1 VIDMVFEFFRGGAD
15 NQLEEI
21 EGLIH
26 QMLLDCR
33 HTFDLAVSAVIGGAE
48 PSTVGSRIS
57 KVDIGV
63 NKAER
68 AVRKE
73 LLVHVSVHGSD
84 ADLPLVLSF
93 MSIVKD
99 AERVG
104 DYSKN
109 IWDLADGGI
118 DFSTAPDLDALTAD
132 RDTTSE
138 AIGEAARSFK
148 EHDAAAAHEMIK
160 TLDVF
165 LDHCDDAIGAQLES
179 TGSARDA
186 VARALFYRYLKR
198 ISAHL
203 MNVLTSLVMPVHRL
217 DFYDEK
223 KADRVED

>member
-1 VIDMVFEFFRGGAD
+1 MVFEFFRGGAD
-15 NQLEEI
+15 QQLEEI
-21 EGLIH
+21 ERQIH
-26 QMLLDCR
+26 TMLLDCR
-33 HTFDLAVSAVIGGAE
+33 HTFDLAASALIGGAE
-48 PSTVGSRIS
+48 PSTVGKRIS
-57 KVDIGV
+57 KVDIGI

-73 LLVHVSVHGSD
+73 LVVHVSVRGTD

-104 DYSKN
+104 DYAKN
-109 IWDLADGGI
+109 IWDLADAGV
-118 DFSTAPDLDALTAD
+118 DVSKADDLKAFTKV
-132 RDTTSE
+132 RDSTSE
-138 AIGEAARSFK
+138 AIGEAARVFIDR
-148 EHDAAAAHEMIK
+148 DAEAAHEMIK
-160 TLDVF
+160 TLDAF
-165 LDHCDDAIGAQLES
+165 LDECDSVIVTQLGS
-179 TGSARDA
+179 TGPARDA

-223 KADRVED
+223 KADRVEG

>member
-1 VIDMVFEFFRGGAD
+1 MVFEFFRGGAD
-15 NQLEEI
+15 QQLEEI
-21 EGLIH
+21 EGQIQ

-33 HTFDLAVSAVIGGAE
+33 HTFDLAANALIGGAD
-48 PSTVGSRIS
+48 PSTVGKRIS

-73 LLVHVSVHGSD
+73 LVVHVSVRGGS

-104 DYSKN
+104 DYAKN
-109 IWDLADGGI
+109 IWDLADAGI
-118 DFSTAPDLDALTAD
+118 DVSTADDLKAFTKVRD
-132 RDTTSE
+132 RTSE
-138 AIGEAARSFK
+138 AIAEAARIFRDR
-148 EHDAAAAHEMIK
+148 DAEAAHKMIQM
-160 TLDVF
+160 LDDF
-165 LDHCDDAIGAQLES
+165 ADECDDAIGAQLES

-223 KADRVED
+223 KADRVEE

>member
-1 VIDMVFEFFRGGAD
+1 MVFEFFRGGAD

-21 EGLIH
+21 EGHII

-33 HTFDLAVSAVIGGAE
+33 HTFDLAASALIGGAE
-48 PSTVGSRIS
+48 PSTVGTRIS
-57 KVDIGV
+57 TVDVGV

-73 LLVHVSVHGSD
+73 LVVHTSVRGAK

-109 IWDLADGGI
+109 IWDLADAGI
-118 DFSTAPDLDALTAD
+118 DFSTAPDLDHLTD
-132 RDTTSE
+132 VRDLTSE
-138 AIGEAARSFK
+138 AIGETARIFR
-148 EHDAAAAHEMIK
+148 ERDTTAAHAMIQR
-160 TLDVF
+160 LDEV
-165 LDHCDDAIGAQLES
+165 LDEYDLGVRRQLES
-179 TGSARDA
+179 TGPARDA
-186 VARALFYRYLKR
+186 VARALLYRYLKR
-198 ISAHL
+198 IAAHL

-223 KADRVED
+223 KADRVDD

>member
-1 VIDMVFEFFRGGAD
+1 MVFEFFRGGAD

-21 EGLIH
+21 EGQII

-33 HTFDLAVSAVIGGAE
+33 HTFDLAINALIGGTE
-48 PSTVGSRIS
+48 PSTVGKRIS

-63 NKAER
+63 NRAER

-73 LLVHVSVHGSD
+73 LVVHTSVRGAQ

-104 DYSKN
+104 DYAKN
-109 IWDLADGGI
+109 IWDLADAGI
-118 DFSTAPDLDALTAD
+118 DLSSADDLKHLTKVRDQTSEFIGESARIFRE
-132 RDTTSE
+132 RDT
-138 AIGEAARSFK
+138 
-148 EHDAAAAHEMIK
+148 AAAHDMIQL
-160 TLDVF
+160 LDKV
-165 LDHCDDAIGAQLES
+165 LDEYDAGIRTQLES
-179 TGSARDA
+179 TDPARDA
-186 VARALFYRYLKR
+186 VARALLFRYLKR

-203 MNVLTSLVMPVHRL
+203 INVLTSLVMPVHRL

-223 KADRVED
+223 KADRVTD

>member
-1 VIDMVFEFFRGGAD
+1 MVFEFFRGGAD
-15 NQLEEI
+15 KQLEEI

-33 HTFDLAVSAVIGGAE
+33 HTFDLAANALIGGTE
-48 PSTVGSRIS
+48 PSTVGKRIS

-73 LLVHVSVHGSD
+73 LVVHTSVHGAR

-109 IWDLADGGI
+109 IWDLADAGI
-118 DFSTAPDLDALTAD
+118 DLSTAPDLEQLTAMRD
-132 RDTTSE
+132 RTSE
-138 AIGEAARSFK
+138 SIDEAARIFR
-148 EHDAAAAHEMIK
+148 ERDTAAAHEMIK
-160 TLDVF
+160 MLDLV
-165 LDHCDDAIGAQLES
+165 LDEYDAAILEQMEA
-179 TGSARDA
+179 TGPARDA
-186 VARALFYRYLKR
+186 VARALLFRYLKR
-198 ISAHL
+198 IGAHL
-203 MNVLTSLVMPVHRL
+203 MNVLSSLVMPVHRL

>member
-1 VIDMVFEFFRGGAD
+1 MVFEFFRGGAD
-15 NQLEEI
+15 KQLEEV
-21 EGLIH
+21 EGHIH

-33 HTFDLAVSAVIGGAE
+33 HTFDLAANALIGGTE
-48 PSTVGSRIS
+48 PSTVGKRIS

-73 LLVHVSVHGSD
+73 LVVHVSVRGAD

-109 IWDLADGGI
+109 IWDLADAGI
-118 DFSTAPDLDALTAD
+118 DFSADEDVKALAKVRD
-132 RDTTSE
+132 RTSE
-138 AIGEAARSFK
+138 AIGEAARIFK
-148 EHDAAAAHEMIK
+148 DRDADAAHETIK
-160 TLDVF
+160 RLDLF
-165 LDHCDDAIGAQLES
+165 LDECDAAIRVQLES
-179 TGSARDA
+179 TGPARGA
-186 VARALFYRYLKR
+186 VARALFFRYVKR
-198 ISAHL
+198 IAAHL

-223 KADRVED
+223 KSDRIED